1 VAAENSVSPLE
12 AMRMAQQRAA
22 EERAHM
28 EAQADKDRRH
38 QLDLINLQNAAHN
51 HALSAQ
57 AQLGVGV
64 AQAGAPVHH
73 HHAAP
78 AVRYCRN
85 GHAAR
90 PGHQDDKF
98 CAECGAPL
106 NP

>member
-1 VAAENSVSPLE
+1 
-12 AMRMAQQRAA
+12 
-22 EERAHM
+22 M

-64 AQAGAPVHH
+64 AQAGATVHH

-78 AVRYCRN
+78 LARHCPN

-90 PGHQDDKF
+90 PGHQNGRF
-98 CAECGAPL
+98 CPECGAALMP
-106 NP
+106 